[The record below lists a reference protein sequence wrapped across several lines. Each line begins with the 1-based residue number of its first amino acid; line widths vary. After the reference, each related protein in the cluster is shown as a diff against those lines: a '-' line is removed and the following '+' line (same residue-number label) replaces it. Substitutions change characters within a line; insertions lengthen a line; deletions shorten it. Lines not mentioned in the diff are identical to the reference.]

1 MKFSFALLPLLAL
14 VLGGCATT
22 YDFRVDAI
30 SDPELIR
37 AVGQAYVL
45 IPADPDTNT
54 NDLRFQES
62 ARYAEA
68 ALATEGYYRVG
79 SPTEADMIVTLD
91 AGVSDPVTVSRRV
104 SDPVYANMG
113 GYYRTSMRPVRG
125 ADGGVRYVPYTVWQA
140 PYTRYVGS
148 IDRSESL
155 TVYPKRFAMTAFATD
170 NSGATVEALPQLWS
184 VVVINTNTS
193 SDLRAYLP
201 MLAAAAAQHVGGNTG
216 KEVRVTL
223 KADDPTVEL
232 IRQSY

>member
-1 MKFSFALLPLLAL
+1 MKSPLAFLPVLAALL
-14 VLGGCATT
+14 LGGCATT

-30 SDPELIR
+30 SDPELIQ
-37 AVGQAYVL
+37 AVGQSYVL

-79 SPTEADMIVTLD
+79 SPADAEIIVTLD

-104 SDPVYANMG
+104 SDPVYANVG
-113 GYYRTSMRPVRG
+113 GYYRTTLRPVSV
-125 ADGGVRYVPYTVWQA
+125 DGSVRYVPYTVWQ
-140 PYTRYVGS
+140 PPQTRYMGT

-155 TVYPKRFAMTAFATD
+155 TVYPKRFAMTAFAKD
-170 NSGATVEALPQLWS
+170 SSGASVNALPQLWS
-184 VVVINTNTS
+184 VVVTNTNTS

-201 MLAAAAAQHVGGNTG
+201 MLAAAAARHIGGNTG
-216 KEVRVTL
+216 REIRVTL